1 MGILYFMVKMKY
13 DALKLALF
21 CRNSF
26 KNILCLTQSRGIDS
40 SEHFSGMKDIQ
51 IDKHKKKEISSSR
64 MSLYEMACEEN
75 ILTGSVLW
83 K

>member
-51 IDKHKKKEISSSR
+51 IDKHKKRK
-64 MSLYEMACEEN
+64 SLLLECHCMKWHVRK
-75 ILTGSVLW
+75 TS
-83 K
+83 